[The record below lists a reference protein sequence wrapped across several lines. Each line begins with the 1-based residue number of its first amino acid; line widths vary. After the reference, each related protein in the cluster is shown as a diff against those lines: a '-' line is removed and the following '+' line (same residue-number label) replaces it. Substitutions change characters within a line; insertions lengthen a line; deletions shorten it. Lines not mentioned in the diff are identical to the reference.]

1 MKVLNLC
8 CSHEH
13 RFEGWFASEEDYLSQ
28 TERRLVECPMCG
40 DLGIKR
46 LPAAPRL
53 NVKAPRESATGHDTP
68 QSPEAMTM
76 QAMWNRAV
84 QHVMANTDDVGERF
98 AEEARRIHYG
108 ETPDRAIRGQAT
120 SDDAQALR
128 DEGIDVVALKVPR
141 TPPKGTLQ

>member
-8 CSHEH
+8 CSQEH

-28 TERRLVECPMCG
+28 IERKLVECPVCG
-40 DLGIKR
+40 DQAIVR

-53 NVKAPRESATGHDTP
+53 NVGKSREPEIAMREP

-84 QHVMANTDDVGERF
+84 QHVLANTDDVGDRF

-108 ETPDRAIRGQAT
+108 ETAERAIRGQAT
-120 SDDAQALR
+120 TEDAQSLR
-128 DEGIDVVALKVPR
+128 EEGIDVVALNVPR
-141 TPPKGTLQ
+141 PKGTLQ

>member
-28 TERRLVECPMCG
+28 LDRQLIECPMCG

-46 LPAAPRL
+46 LPSAPHL
-53 NVKAPRESATGHDTP
+53 NVTKSRETETEL
-68 QSPEAMTM
+68 QSPSTPEAMTM

-84 QHVMANTDDVGERF
+84 QHVMANTDDVGNKF

-108 ETPDRAIRGQAT
+108 ETPERAIRGQAT
-120 SDDAQALR
+120 TEDAQSLR
-128 DEGIDVVALKVPR
+128 EEGIDVMPLNLRR
-141 TPPKGTLQ
+141 TPKGTLQ

>member
-8 CSHEH
+8 CSQEH

-28 TERRLVECPMCG
+28 AGRKLVECPMCG
-40 DLGIKR
+40 DQAITR
-46 LPAAPRL
+46 LPTAPRL
-53 NVKAPRESATGHDTP
+53 SVGKSRESDAAMREP

-84 QHVMANTDDVGERF
+84 QHVLANTDDVGDRF

-108 ETPDRAIRGQAT
+108 ETPERAIRGQA
-120 SDDAQALR
+120 SSEDAQSLR
-128 DEGIDVVALKVPR
+128 DEGIDVVPLGVPR
-141 TPPKGTLQ
+141 APKGTLQ